1 VKILNLNGRSV
12 DPSADINQDD
22 AESLAHIRDLHY
34 RRLARRIKDE
44 GSSLIE
50 EPDRNE
56 QAAREDELLDMIRA
70 TGDISTLLWMQNA
83 QLRPSKDDIDGD
95 FIFSNDSTSVKAHPC
110 MCLDENNRQY
120 DGRRVQLIIEPALL
134 AAGDEDGKNYD
145 QLKIRLPAIGWLSKE
160 DPDRNNPNQSAA
172 EEGAGPHNNLKHT
185 VVSNDDVDGELERPP
200 KRLKHTHVS
209 GVLPEVDSPRQNY
222 EERQEPTPSADSM
235 EGVSKLASSYD
246 GSEGKQVEATNSTL
260 QSSESVSPNEDLPV
274 EPSQNNAIPTPRDKE
289 EPLIKQQPA
298 TASLSS
304 SVTSDRQINTPEDTQ
319 NIEVAT
325 TDRDREVATLNR
337 LKAARADESGKG
349 GTHDDKVPDVT
360 DGTLEVGYATFLVL
374 SRYDR

>member
-12 DPSADINQDD
+12 DPSAGINQDD
-22 AESLAHIRDLHY
+22 AESLAHIRDLYY

-95 FIFSNDSTSVKAHPC
+95 FIFGNDSTSIKAHPC
-110 MCLDENNRQY
+110 MWLDKNNRQY

-172 EEGAGPHNNLKHT
+172 EEGAGPHSTLKHT
-185 VVSNDDVDGELERPP
+185 AVSNGDVDGEHERPP
-200 KRLKHTHVS
+200 KRSKHAPVS
-209 GVLPEVDSPRQNY
+209 EVLPEVDSARQNY
-222 EERQEPTPSADSM
+222 EERQEPTPSAAGM
-235 EGVSKLASSYD
+235 EGTNEVASSYD
-246 GSEGKQVEATNSTL
+246 DSEGEQGETTDSSF
-260 QSSESVSPNEDLPV
+260 QSNEHASPNEDSIAV
-274 EPSQNNAIPTPRDKE
+274 SGRNNAIPRPRE
-289 EPLIKQQPA
+289 EEAALSAHPPA
-298 TASLSS
+298 SASPSS
-304 SVTSDRQINTPEDTQ
+304 SVPLDRQISTRQDTPDT
-319 NIEVAT
+319 EGAD
-325 TDRDREVATLNR
+325 TDRDREVGALNR
-337 LKAARADESGKG
+337 LASARTDESGKG
-349 GTHDDKVPDVT
+349 EANNDEVPDVT
-360 DGTLEVGYATFLVL
+360 DGTLEVGYAEFLML
-374 SRYDR
+374 SRYDC